1 MHVAALVID
10 LHLPDTH
17 TLKGKRAVLRPMVEG
32 LRRRYNVAVAEV
44 NHQDKWQRATVG
56 VSVVAGSVSHAGDV
70 LDEVE
75 RFVWSFPEVQVLE
88 ITRHWLEVSP

>member
-44 NHQDKWQRATVG
+44 NHQDK
-56 VSVVAGSVSHAGDV
+56 
-70 LDEVE
+70 
-75 RFVWSFPEVQVLE
+75 
-88 ITRHWLEVSP
+88 